1 VAVGGGVHAHWCN
14 PWVDLL
20 VGCGNGI
27 RGGVQLWW
35 WLAGRGS
42 MEVLYLQ
49 IRFWKVT
56 SRIFNGVKSVG
67 GSGERADPAGGDW
80 IGVK

>member
-1 VAVGGGVHAHWCN
+1 
-14 PWVDLL
+14 
-20 VGCGNGI
+20 
-27 RGGVQLWW
+27 
-35 WLAGRGS
+35 
-42 MEVLYLQ
+42 MEEVNLQ

-67 GSGERADPAGGDW
+67 GSGERAEPAGGDW

>member
-1 VAVGGGVHAHWCN
+1 
-14 PWVDLL
+14 
-20 VGCGNGI
+20 
-27 RGGVQLWW
+27 
-35 WLAGRGS
+35 
-42 MEVLYLQ
+42 MEVLNLQ

-56 SRIFNGVKSVG
+56 SRSFNGVKSVG

>member
-1 VAVGGGVHAHWCN
+1 VPGGGGVHAHWCDR
-14 PWVDLL
+14 WVDVL
-20 VGCGNGI
+20 VGVGV
-27 RGGVQLWW
+27 RGWKGVIVVVVEWEGKGGEL
-35 WLAGRGS
+35 G
-42 MEVLYLQ
+42 LQ